1 MPRGQRIANRSCGP
15 TGTAK
20 QIVPETPPMGGCGRM
35 DTEKKPTL
43 HDSFSS
49 ASTTP
54 GTSTSSTPMGA
65 PMLQTQEVDLKGIDD
80 FLSSFTVR
88 SDAPTDQQASRTQ
101 ANVASAD
108 ANADSGGSSALTPS
122 SAATEESR
130 ASTAEQQGKAAEDS
144 MVIADP
150 FFAQCVGELLHKW
163 ANAPGVKR
171 KSSSFD
177 SATCPSLSLHDY
189 VALMFTYMRCSA
201 ESYVAAVVYIDRLV
215 QRQKF
220 VISERNIH
228 RLLLTAV
235 VLAAKFQ
242 DDYFCDNRY
251 YSMVGGIA
259 LPELNLLER
268 RMVKMLGYRL
278 QVTPEEYDTYHEV
291 VMNAFQ

>member
-1 MPRGQRIANRSCGP
+1 
-15 TGTAK
+15 
-20 QIVPETPPMGGCGRM
+20 
-35 DTEKKPTL
+35 
-43 HDSFSS
+43 
-49 ASTTP
+49 
-54 GTSTSSTPMGA
+54 
-65 PMLQTQEVDLKGIDD
+65 MLQTQEADLKGIDD

-101 ANVASAD
+101 AKVASAD
-108 ANADSGGSSALTPS
+108 ANAGSGGSALTPS
-122 SAATEESR
+122 SEATEDPET
-130 ASTAEQQGKAAEDS
+130 STAEERGNSAEDN

-163 ANAPGVKR
+163 ATAPGVKK

-215 QRQKF
+215 ERQKF
-220 VISERNIH
+220 VVSDRNVH

-259 LPELNLLER
+259 LLELNLLER

-278 QVTPEEYDTYHEV
+278 QVTPEEYDKYHEV

>member
-1 MPRGQRIANRSCGP
+1 M
-15 TGTAK
+15 
-20 QIVPETPPMGGCGRM
+20 E
-35 DTEKKPTL
+35 TEKKLTG

-65 PMLQTQEVDLKGIDD
+65 ALQTQEADLKGIDD

-101 ANVASAD
+101 ANVTSAD
-108 ANADSGGSSALTPS
+108 ANADSGGSSALTP
-122 SAATEESR
+122 
-130 ASTAEQQGKAAEDS
+130 ASEAAEEPGESEVEQRGKPEDS
-144 MVIADP
+144 FGVADP
-150 FFAQCVGELLHKW
+150 FLAQCVGELLHKW
-163 ANAPGVKR
+163 STAPRVKK

-189 VALMFTYMRCSA
+189 VALMFTYMRCST

-215 QRQKF
+215 ERQKF
-220 VISERNIH
+220 VVSERNVH
-228 RLLLTAV
+228 RLFLTAV

-278 QVTPEEYDTYHEV
+278 QVTPEEYDNYREMV
-291 VMNAFQ
+291 VNAFT